1 MTPTRRHGRPV
12 EFPRPSERYP
22 ERGPSTAA
30 SSSMTTTGD
39 KFRLRFRK
47 AGDLRLLSHLDL
59 ARCLE
64 RMLRRADIPFKMT
77 GGFHPT
83 PRMIFAQSMP
93 LGVDGLNEVLELE
106 TTATLDAEDVRARL
120 NRQAPR
126 GLEFTAARAVPM
138 KASAVP
144 RRMVYSMPLPAD
156 RVDAVA
162 ARAAELLAMDKVWVD
177 RLKPRPRKLNIRPYL
192 RSISLA
198 PLSLGGQSLELN
210 LWVTGSGTAR
220 ADELLKLLGVSD
232 LLDAGFVLARS
243 ELELRDETP
252 PGQPDAPPDGPP
264 DTAPLEYTPAP
275 AGDDEPADPTWGL
288 SPNGP
293 VVE

>member
-1 MTPTRRHGRPV
+1 M
-12 EFPRPSERYP
+12 
-22 ERGPSTAA
+22 
-30 SSSMTTTGD
+30 TGD
-39 KFRLRFRK
+39 KFRFRFRK

-64 RMLRRADIPFKMT
+64 RMLRRADVPFKST
-77 GGFHPT
+77 AGFHPA

-93 LGVDGLNEVLELE
+93 LGVAGLREVLELE
-106 TTATLDAEDVRARL
+106 TTAPLDADDVRERL

-126 GLEFTAARAVPM
+126 GLEFTEVRVVPM

-144 RRMVYSMPLPAD
+144 RRMVYSLPLPAH
-156 RVDAVA
+156 RADAVA
-162 ARAAELLAMDKVWVD
+162 QRAAELLARDAVWVD
-177 RLKPRPRKLNIRPYL
+177 RIKPKPRKLNIRQYL
-192 RSISLA
+192 RGISVPLA
-198 PLSLGGQSLELN
+198 PRAGLEADSEDRSRSEQNTPTLHLD
-210 LWVTGSGTAR
+210 LWVTQSGTAR
-220 ADELLKLLGVSD
+220 ADELLLLLGVSD
-232 LLDAGFVLARS
+232 LIEAGRVLARS

-275 AGDDEPADPTWGL
+275 AGDDEPAEPTWGL